1 MQREHRRYRAWP
13 WTTYWSTVLLVGLCL
28 GVLLQESPALAG
40 STVEQRP
47 APRGA
52 EDSQQP
58 TPPQERFLQHFIS
71 RSLGQE
77 EAREAR
83 PESLQPPPTS
93 SAQRAHTS
101 PAEQQAAATPAPQ
114 ELTTAATTM
123 LLALGGI
130 VAFLSA
136 GGYLARR
143 HFLKPA
149 TFGKRGTPI
158 RVLGRV
164 NLTPKA
170 AVALL
175 EVPGKLLVIG
185 ITSSTL
191 TALGE
196 VVSPALEAPDTP
208 AEMPAVSFA
217 DTLEQ
222 QTLALPGQAKT
233 DDTLLHVPEAI
244 QRMVSGLKRL

>member
-1 MQREHRRYRAWP
+1 
-13 WTTYWSTVLLVGLCL
+13 
-28 GVLLQESPALAG
+28 
-40 STVEQRP
+40 
-47 APRGA
+47 
-52 EDSQQP
+52 
-58 TPPQERFLQHFIS
+58 
-71 RSLGQE
+71 
-77 EAREAR
+77 
-83 PESLQPPPTS
+83 
-93 SAQRAHTS
+93 
-101 PAEQQAAATPAPQ
+101 
-114 ELTTAATTM
+114 M

-130 VAFLSA
+130 IAFLSA
-136 GGYLARR
+136 GGYFARR

-149 TFGKRGTPI
+149 TFGKPGTSL

-196 VVSPALEAPDTP
+196 VVTPALEAPASLSEAP
-208 AEMPAVSFA
+208 LASFA

-222 QTLALPGQAKT
+222 QTLTLPGQAKA
-233 DDTLLHVPEAI
+233 DDTLLQVPEAI